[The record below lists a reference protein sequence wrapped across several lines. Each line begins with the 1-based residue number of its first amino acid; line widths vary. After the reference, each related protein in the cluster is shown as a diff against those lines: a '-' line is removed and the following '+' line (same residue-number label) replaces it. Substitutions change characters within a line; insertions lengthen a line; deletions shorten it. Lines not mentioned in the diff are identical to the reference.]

1 MGCGPGRPAYEISE
15 LESSLFREL
24 RLTSAEVDKLL
35 NAFSEIDLDGSGMI
49 RMDELFGSCRIE
61 ETNCNKKIFGIFDGD
76 NSGTLNFS
84 EFGKLFSCP
93 CRSILICSF
102 L

>member
-1 MGCGPGRPAYEISE
+1 MGCGSGRPAYEISQ

-24 RLTSAEVDKLL
+24 RLTQGEVDKLL
-35 NAFSEIDLDGSGMI
+35 KSFNEIDLDGSGMI

-61 ETNCNKKIFGIFDGD
+61 ETNCNRKIFGMFDSD

-84 EFGKLFSCP
+84 EFGKL
-93 CRSILICSF
+93 CRVIYL
-102 L
+102 